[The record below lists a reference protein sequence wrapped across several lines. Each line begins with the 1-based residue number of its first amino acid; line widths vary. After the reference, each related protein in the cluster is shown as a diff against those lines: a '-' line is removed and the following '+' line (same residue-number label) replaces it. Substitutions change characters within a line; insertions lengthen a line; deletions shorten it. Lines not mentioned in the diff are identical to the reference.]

1 MSKNASKDKTYSRL
15 ITTDGKFSDE
25 SVKILVEKTIS
36 VTGKE
41 FFNIL
46 VKNLSEVLGVN
57 YVFVSKCLNIE
68 RTRVRTL
75 AFWEKNKFGDALE
88 YDLEGTPCKNVIS
101 GEFCCY
107 DDNVISL
114 YPNDEDLIYYD
125 AKCYLGIPIYNSK
138 NSVVGH
144 LAIFHDDSFKDISKY
159 YSILQIFALR
169 AGAEMERI
177 EIEDSLRQSNAKL
190 KSAFKEI
197 EKLKD
202 QLEMENQ
209 SLQEEI
215 KESHNHE
222 EIIGDSKGLKKVL
235 SQVEIVSTTDSTVLI
250 RGDTGTGKE
259 RIARAI
265 HNLSTRKNRALI
277 KVNCP
282 AIPSGLIESE
292 LFGHEKGAF
301 TGALTKKIGKFEL
314 ADGGSI
320 FLDELGDLPLDAQ
333 AKLLRVLQE
342 KEFERV
348 GGTETCNVDVRVIAA
363 TNRDLET
370 AVKEG
375 EFRADLYYRLNV
387 FPIVVPPLRDRKED
401 IELLAHHFMNKFS
414 IKLGKNL
421 NKIGAETAK
430 KLKNYSWPGNIREL
444 ENIIERASILSTG
457 NALHVSEN
465 LFDSSNNID
474 TPNKTS
480 PKLEDVERDHII
492 NILNSTSW
500 QIHGESGAAKVL
512 GMNPSTLRTRMAKLG
527 IKKKT
532 VPLI

>member
-1 MSKNASKDKTYSRL
+1 MNNNKSAAKESSRL

-25 SVKILVEKTIS
+25 SIKILVEKTIS

-68 RTRVRTL
+68 RTRVKTL
-75 AFWEKNKFGDALE
+75 AFWEKNKFRDALE
-88 YDLEGTPCKNVIS
+88 YDLQGTPCKNVIS

-114 YPNDEDLIYYD
+114 FPDDEDLIYYD

-138 NSVVGH
+138 DLVIGH
-144 LAIFHDDSFKDISKY
+144 LAIFNDESFKEISRY

-177 EIEDSLRQSNAKL
+177 KMEDSIRQGHDNLEK
-190 KSAFKEI
+190 AFKEI

-202 QLEMENQ
+202 RLEMENQ

-215 KESHNHE
+215 KISHNPE
-222 EIIGDSKGLKKVL
+222 EIIGDSKILKEILSKV
-235 SQVEIVSTTDSTVLI
+235 ETVSPTDSTVLI

-265 HNLSTRKNRALI
+265 HNLSPRNERALI

-342 KEFERV
+342 REFERV
-348 GGTETCNVDVRVIAA
+348 GGSETMDVDVRVIAA

-375 EFRADLYYRLNV
+375 QFRADLYYRLNV
-387 FPIVVPPLRDRKED
+387 FPLTVPSLKDRKED
-401 IELLAHHFMNKFS
+401 IPMLATYFTQKYSRRMGRNISS
-414 IKLGKNL
+414 INDDD
-421 NKIGAETAK
+421 IDR
-430 KLKNYSWPGNIREL
+430 LKTYSWPGNIREL
-444 ENIIERASILSTG
+444 ENVIERAVILSKSSKLEINEELFG
-457 NALHVSEN
+457 ALSDLSTSDDKSLSLEDNERNHIISV
-465 LFDSSNNID
+465 L
-474 TPNKTS
+474 NKTNW
-480 PKLEDVERDHII
+480 KI
-492 NILNSTSW
+492 N
-500 QIHGESGAAKVL
+500 GDEGAAKIL
-512 GMNPSTLRTRMAKLG
+512 GINPSTLRSRMAKLG
-527 IKKKT
+527 IEKINTLK
-532 VPLI
+532 

>member
-1 MSKNASKDKTYSRL
+1 MNHNASKDRKNSPL
-15 ITTDGKFSDE
+15 ITNDGKFSDE
-25 SVKILVEKTIS
+25 SIRILVEKTIS

-41 FFNIL
+41 FFKIL

-57 YVFVSKCLNIE
+57 YAFVSKCVNVE
-68 RTRVRTL
+68 RTRVRSL
-75 AFWEKNKFGDALE
+75 AFWEKNKFGDAME

-114 YPNDEDLIYYD
+114 FPNDEDLIFYD
-125 AKCYLGIPIYNSK
+125 ARCYLGIPIYSSK
-138 NSVVGH
+138 DVVVGH
-144 LAIFHDDSFKDISKY
+144 LAIFNDESFIDISKY

-177 EIEDSLRQSNAKL
+177 EIEDSLIQSHDKL
-190 KSAFKEI
+190 ERALKEN

-215 KESHNHE
+215 KVSHNYE
-222 EIIGDSKGLKKVL
+222 EIIGESQILKEVL
-235 SQVEIVSTTDSTVLI
+235 SQVDVVSTTDSTVLL

-265 HNLSTRKNRALI
+265 HNKSTRNNRALI

-301 TGALTKKIGKFEL
+301 TGAQTKKIGKFEL
-314 ADGGSI
+314 ADGGTI

-342 KEFERV
+342 REFERV
-348 GGTETCNVDVRVIAA
+348 GGTQTFSVDVRVIAA
-363 TNRDLET
+363 TNRDLER

-375 EFRADLYYRLNV
+375 DFRADLYYRLNV
-387 FPIVVPPLRDRKED
+387 FPITLPPLRDRKED
-401 IELLAHHFMNKFS
+401 IEFLTHHFMKIFS
-414 IKLGKNL
+414 NKLGKNL
-421 NKIGAETAK
+421 NKIKPETI
-430 KLKNYSWPGNIREL
+430 KLLIEYSWPGNIREL

-457 NALHVSEN
+457 NVLDINQN
-465 LFDSSNNID
+465 LLDSSINID
-474 TPNKTS
+474 TLDTTS
-480 PKLEDVERDHII
+480 QKLEDIEREHII
-492 NILNSTSW
+492 RVLNSVSW
-500 QIHGESGAAKVL
+500 QISGDSGAAKVL
-512 GMNPSTLRTRMAKLG
+512 DMNPNTLRTRMAKLG

>member
-1 MSKNASKDKTYSRL
+1 MNNNKSEAKETSRL

-25 SVKILVEKTIS
+25 SIKILVEKTIS

-46 VKNLSEVLGVN
+46 VKNLSDVLGVN

-88 YDLEGTPCKNVIS
+88 YDLQGTPCKNVIS

-114 YPNDEDLIYYD
+114 YPDDKDLIYYD

-138 NSVVGH
+138 NLVVGH
-144 LAIFHDDSFKDISKY
+144 LAIFNDESFSEISRY

-169 AGAEMERI
+169 AGAEMERLKM
-177 EIEDSLRQSNAKL
+177 EDSLRQSHDNLEK
-190 KSAFKEI
+190 AFKEI

-202 QLEMENQ
+202 KLEMENQ

-215 KESHNHE
+215 KTSHNHE
-222 EIIGDSKGLKKVL
+222 EIIGDSKILKEIMSKV
-235 SQVEIVSTTDSTVLI
+235 ETVSLTDSTVLI

-265 HNLSTRKNRALI
+265 HNLSSRNERALI

-320 FLDELGDLPLDAQ
+320 FLDELGDLPIDAQ

-342 KEFERV
+342 REFERV
-348 GGTETCNVDVRVIAA
+348 GGAETKEVDVRVIAA

-375 EFRADLYYRLNV
+375 KFRADLYYRLNV
-387 FPIVVPPLRDRKED
+387 FPLVLPSLKDRKED
-401 IELLAHHFMNKFS
+401 IPMLATYFTQKYSRRMGRNISS
-414 IKLGKNL
+414 INEEDV
-421 NKIGAETAK
+421 AR
-430 KLKNYSWPGNIREL
+430 LKSYSWPGNIREL
-444 ENIIERASILSTG
+444 ENVIERAVILSKSNKLEINEEFFG
-457 NALHVSEN
+457 ALSDLITSDDKSLN
-465 LFDSSNNID
+465 LEDIERNHIVD
-474 TPNKTS
+474 VLNKTNW
-480 PKLEDVERDHII
+480 KI
-492 NILNSTSW
+492 N
-500 QIHGESGAAKVL
+500 GDDGAAKIL
-512 GMNPSTLRTRMAKLG
+512 GINPSTLRSRMAKLG
-527 IKKKT
+527 IEKINALK
-532 VPLI
+532 